1 MRKNQESKVWGHA
14 MTIKEKL
21 ELAGLAVGITA
32 TFVWTGFIAFLL
44 SLAIA
49 RFL

>member
-1 MRKNQESKVWGHA
+1 MRVKIKKAKWGHS

-21 ELAGLAVGITA
+21 ELAGLALGITA
-32 TFVWTGFIAFLL
+32 TFLWTTFIGFVL